1 MTSLTNLGGI
11 GASYIFI
18 DDEAPAYP
26 TGYGT
31 SLAFAGLGIIASILL
46 DVFYIRINRKR
57 EGVSEAEVREKYCV
71 EVLAALG
78 DRSPLFWYTL

>member
-18 DDEAPAYP
+18 DSEAPAYP

-31 SLAFAGLGIIASILL
+31 SLAFGGLGILASITL
-46 DVFYIRINRKR
+46 DVIYIRINKKR
-57 EGVSEAEVREKYCV
+57 SEVSEAEVREKFS
-71 EVLAALG
+71 EEELAALG
-78 DRSPLFWYTL
+78 DRSPLFRYTL